1 MYNIIGLGTDI
12 IMVERI
18 REILIRHPEHFPAR
32 HFTEAE
38 QAYCNKYASSAQNYA
53 GRFAAKEAVAK
64 ALGTGF
70 GEHLSFLDI
79 EIQNDAAGKPYV
91 ILSEG
96 AKAHFGDVQLLL
108 SISHCKE
115 YATATALALG

>member
-1 MYNIIGLGTDI
+1 MKIIGLGTDI

-18 REILIRHPEHFPAR
+18 REILIRHPDHFPLR

-38 QAYCNKYASSAQNYA
+38 QAYCNKHRNAAQNYA
-53 GRFAAKEAVAK
+53 GRFAGKEAVAK

-79 EIQNDAAGKPYV
+79 EIKNDTAGKPFV

-96 AKAHFGDVQLLL
+96 ARAYFGNVKILL

-115 YATATALALG
+115 YATATAIAVD

>member
-1 MYNIIGLGTDI
+1 MNIIGLGTDI

-18 REILIRHPEHFPAR
+18 REILIRHPEHFPLR
-32 HFTEAE
+32 HFTPAE
-38 QAYCNKYASSAQNYA
+38 QAYCNKHRNAAQNYA

-70 GEHLSFLDI
+70 GEFLSFLDI

-91 ILSEG
+91 ELSEG
-96 AKAHFGDVQLLL
+96 ARAHFGDVKLML

-115 YATATALALG
+115 YATATAIATT

>member
-1 MYNIIGLGTDI
+1 MDITGIGTDI

-18 REILIRHPEHFPAR
+18 KEILIRHPEHFPER
-32 HFTEAE
+32 HFTLAE
-38 QAYCNKYASSAQNYA
+38 QAYCNKFKDNSQNYA
-53 GRFAAKEAVAK
+53 GRFAGKEAIAK

-79 EIQNDAAGKPYV
+79 EIKNDESGKPYA
-91 ILSEG
+91 ILSE
-96 AKAHFGDVQLLL
+96 KAHKYFGPVKILL

-115 YATATALALG
+115 YATATAIAMY